1 MQSKVLLQRV
11 KKLERKLIKD
21 KTVFVFFEEPT
32 AAQLAKIPEGV
43 DVIVFLDEDK
53 ISD

>member
-32 AAQLAKIPEGV
+32 AAQLAKIPEGAE
-43 DVIVFLDEDK
+43 VIVFTGEDE

>member
-11 KKLERKLIKD
+11 KKLEKKLVKE
-21 KTVFVFFEEPT
+21 KTLFVFFEEPT
-32 AAQLAKIPEGV
+32 AAQLAKIPEGA
-43 DVIVFLDEDK
+43 DVVVFLDEDK

>member
-11 KKLERKLIKD
+11 KKLEKKLVKENPL
-21 KTVFVFFEEPT
+21 FVFFEEPT
-32 AAQLAKIPEGV
+32 AAQLAKIPERAK
-43 DVIVFLDEDK
+43 VIVFLDEDK